1 MPTPLKQRT
10 RISVEDKVKV
20 GWMNQIKCTACD
32 DKSVVDWSC
41 KECDEKLCAFC
52 YKAHIRVKLTQNHAL
67 SKL

>member
-10 RISVEDKVKV
+10 RISLEDKVKL
-20 GWMNQIKCTACD
+20 NED
-32 DKSVVDWSC
+32 SVSDWSC
-41 KECDEKLCAFC
+41 NECDEKLCDLC